1 MHVPRSERG
10 AIRSANSTDEQQRHH
25 SELAGSKAS
34 GLERLSYGVAEA
46 AAVTGL
52 SRSKLYELIQSGELP
67 SLKIGSRRLLTRV
80 ALVALLDRAG
90 GVAAE
95 Q

>member
-1 MHVPRSERG
+1 MLASRSKRG
-10 AIRSANSTDEQQRHH
+10 AIRVADSTYKQQQP
-25 SELAGSKAS
+25 ELGGAKTN

-46 AAVTGL
+46 AIVTGL

-67 SLKIGSRRLLTRV
+67 SLKIGSRRLLRRE

-90 GVAAE
+90 NVGRE